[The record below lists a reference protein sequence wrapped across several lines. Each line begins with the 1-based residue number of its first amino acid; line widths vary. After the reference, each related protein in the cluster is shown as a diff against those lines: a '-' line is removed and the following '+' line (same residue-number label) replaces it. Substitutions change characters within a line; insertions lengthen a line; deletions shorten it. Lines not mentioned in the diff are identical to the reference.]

1 MTAAGATPIFT
12 DIFAEQWESL
22 PLALKAHYANRPFSN
37 DRVTVSGHLTIR
49 MGPLLQLAAPMLK
62 ALNMLTPWTGDDVP
76 CKVTFRSKPDS
87 RAFIFERHFDFPGRK
102 PYLFR
107 SKMIPQGPHEVI
119 EYMAGGIGW
128 RCGYVYESGQVLLQH
143 RGYVWRIFGM
153 DIPLSWI
160 GECLLGRGDAF
171 EESTGDD
178 RFRMRMTLSGG
189 LFGRLTA
196 YSYEGAFIVTD
207 IQYAE

>member
-1 MTAAGATPIFT
+1 MTEPIFK
-12 DIFAEQWESL
+12 DIFAEQWKSL
-22 PLALKAHYANRPFSN
+22 PPALKAHYANRPFSH

-49 MGPLLQLAAPMLK
+49 MGPLLQLAAPALK
-62 ALNMLTPWTGDDVP
+62 ALNMLTPWAGDDVP
-76 CKVTFRSKPDS
+76 CTVTFLSEPDS
-87 RAFIFERHFDFPGRK
+87 RAFIFQRRFDFPGRK

-128 RCGYVYESGQVLLQH
+128 RCGYVYENCRVLLQH
-143 RGYVWRIFGM
+143 RGYVWRIFG
-153 DIPLSWI
+153 IKLPLSWL
-160 GECLLGRGDAF
+160 GEFLLGRGDAF
-171 EESTGDD
+171 EEATGNNS
-178 RFRMRMTLSGG
+178 FRMQMTLSGG

-196 YSYEGAFIVTD
+196 YSYEGEFTVTD